1 MISLHIVFWLLV
13 LFFAMVGYMRGWQ
26 KEIIAMTGLIASIA
40 ALHQF
45 ANLLVSLIPGTGD
58 PAVLG
63 ADPMAIRRQ
72 QFWIQAVFHSII
84 AFFSFQVVGRIADQL
99 FGGRLGERL
108 RAGLEKRVIGLI
120 IGAANGYLFVGGLW
134 SFLEYQVT
142 PNGYV
147 QLLLTEF
154 YPFGPHILQRPALDS
169 AAMTIAGLL
178 PMGVFSP
185 TLWLVLF
192 FISFF
197 VVIIAL
203 I

>member
-1 MISLHIVFWLLV
+1 MVSLNIVFWLLV
-13 LFFAMVGYMRGWQ
+13 IFFAMVGYMRGWQ
-26 KEIIAMTGLIASIA
+26 REIIAMTGLIASIA

-45 ANLLVSLIPGTGD
+45 ANLLVSLIPGVNEASLLVD
-58 PAVLG
+58 PLSY
-63 ADPMAIRRQ
+63 RRQ
-72 QFWIQAVFHSII
+72 QFWVQAIFHSII
-84 AFFSFQVVGRIADQL
+84 AFFSFQVVGRLADQL

-108 RAGLEKRVIGLI
+108 RAGLEKRIIGLL
-120 IGAANGYLFVGGLW
+120 IGAANGYLYAGGLW
-134 SFLEYQVT
+134 SFLEYLVT
-142 PNGYV
+142 PNGYI
-147 QLLLTEF
+147 QLPLGES
-154 YPFGPHILQRPALDS
+154 YPFVNTILTRPLFDS
-169 AAMTIAGLL
+169 AGMTLAGYL